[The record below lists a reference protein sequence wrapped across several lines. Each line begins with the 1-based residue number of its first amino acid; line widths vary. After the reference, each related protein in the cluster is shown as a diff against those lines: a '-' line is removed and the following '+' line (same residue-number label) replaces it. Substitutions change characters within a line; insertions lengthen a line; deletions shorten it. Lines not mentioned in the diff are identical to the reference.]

1 MLQLKNK
8 RFHFIVT
15 LILFLSFGPVK
26 SQELQ
31 STVLTYTEFLGYVK
45 KFHPRI
51 KQADLKI
58 SAGEA
63 ELMKARGAF
72 DPKIEVDYEEKQFK
86 NSEYYSVLNS
96 SFKIPTWYGIE
107 LKASFDNAEGVYVN
121 PQLTTPNSGL
131 TSVGITLPLGQG
143 LWINQRM
150 TDLRK
155 GKLQVQLSQVERKLE
170 AVEVL
175 YDASLAYFDWLKVY
189 NELKLYQSYL
199 AFAETRY
206 KGIRTLIEQGDKP
219 AIDSIEAGIVI
230 KNRKINLQDAEL
242 KLMKAKLELSNFLW
256 IENVPVELQD
266 TIIPDEALQN
276 TIVQELP
283 FDRIETGSVISENHP
298 KIQSLQRKVD
308 ILTLDQ
314 KLKANMLLPKLDVGY
329 YYLSEPSYFDNYR
342 WEDYKIGVNFTFPLF
357 LRKERG
363 TLNLAKLKLQ
373 DSQLD
378 LNLERLQLDNKMKAG
393 RIEITA
399 LQKQIT
405 ITNTLV
411 EDYVKML
418 DSEERLFSFGESSI
432 FLINSRENSLISS
445 QISQINLENRYLNSY
460 ANMFRIMGILGSSL
474 NVVGK
479 Y

>member
-15 LILFLSFGPVK
+15 LILFLSFGSAK
-26 SQELQ
+26 SQELK

-460 ANMFRIMGILGSSL
+460 ANMFRIMGILE
-474 NVVGK
+474 
-479 Y
+479 

>member
-8 RFHFIVT
+8 RFLIFITFT
-15 LILFLSFGPVK
+15 LLSFFESVQ
-26 SQELQ
+26 SQELKSQ
-31 STVLTYTEFLGYVK
+31 VLTYSEFLGYVK

-51 KQADLKI
+51 KQANLKI

-72 DPKIEVDYEEKQFK
+72 DPKIEVDYDRKQFK
-86 NSEYYSVLNS
+86 NSEYFSILNS

-107 LKASFDNAEGVYVN
+107 VKASFDNGEGMYIN
-121 PQLTTPNSGL
+121 PEHVTPNSGL
-131 TSVGITLPLGQG
+131 TSVGITVPLGQG

-155 GKLQVQLSQVERKLE
+155 GKLQVQLSEAEQKLA

-175 YDASLAYFDWLKVY
+175 YDASVVYFDWLKVN

-199 AFAETRY
+199 SFAETRY
-206 KGIRTLIEQGDKP
+206 RGIITLIEQGDKP
-219 AIDSIEAGIVI
+219 AIDSIEAGISI
-230 KNRKINLQDAEL
+230 KNRKINLQDAEI

-266 TIIPDEALQN
+266 TIIPDEDLQR
-276 TIVQELP
+276 TIVEELP
-283 FDRIETGSVISENHP
+283 FNRVENGTVLTDQHP
-298 KIQSLQRKVD
+298 KIASLQRKID
-308 ILTLDQ
+308 ILTLDR
-314 KLKANMLLPKLDVGY
+314 KLKANLLLPKLDVGY

-342 WEDYKIGVNFTFPLF
+342 WNDYKVGVNFTFPIF

-399 LQKQIT
+399 LQNQIK
-405 ITNTLV
+405 ITNSLV

-418 DSEERLFSFGESSI
+418 DSEERLFSFGESSL

-445 QISQINLENRYLNSY
+445 QISQINLENRYLYSY
-460 ANMFRIMGILGSSL
+460 ANLFRIMGILE
-474 NVVGK
+474 
-479 Y
+479 

>member
-1 MLQLKNK
+1 MNQKPEQPMLQLKNK
-8 RFHFIVT
+8 KLQLNLTFV
-15 LILFLSFGPVK
+15 LFLSFGSIQ
-26 SQELQ
+26 SQELK
-31 STVLTYTEFLGYVK
+31 STILTYPEFLGYVK

-51 KQADLKI
+51 KQANLLVR
-58 SAGEA
+58 AGEA

-86 NSEYYSVLNS
+86 NSEYYSLLNS

-107 LKASFDNAEGVYVN
+107 VKASFDNSEGIFVN

-131 TSVGITLPLGQG
+131 TSVGVTVPLGQG

-155 GKLQVQLSQVERKLE
+155 GKLQVQLSEVEQKL
-170 AVEVL
+170 ASFEVL

-199 AFAETRY
+199 AFAELRY
-206 KGIRTLIEQGDKP
+206 KGITTLIEQGDKP

-230 KNRKINLQDAEL
+230 KNRTINLQDAEL
-242 KLMKAKLELSNFLW
+242 KLMKAKLELATFLW

-266 TIIPDEALQN
+266 TIIPDEGLQN
-276 TIVQELP
+276 TIIEDLP
-283 FDRIETGSVISENHP
+283 FDRIETGSIISENHP

-314 KLKANMLLPKLDVGY
+314 KLKANMLLPKLDLGY

-342 WEDYKIGVNFTFPLF
+342 WEDYKISVNFTFPIF

-393 RIEITA
+393 RAEITA

-411 EDYVKML
+411 EDYLKML

-460 ANMFRIMGILGSSL
+460 ANLFRIMGILE
-474 NVVGK
+474 
-479 Y
+479 

>member
-1 MLQLKNK
+1 MNQKLVPMHQRRNNFTQNVLA
-8 RFHFIVT
+8 
-15 LILFLSFGPVK
+15 ILLLLSFGTLQ

-31 STVLTYTEFLGYVK
+31 SEVLTYSEFLGYVK

-51 KQADLKI
+51 KQANLKI
-58 SAGEA
+58 SEGEA

-86 NSEYYSVLNS
+86 DNEYYSLLNS

-107 LKASFDNAEGVYVN
+107 VKASFDNAEGIYVN
-121 PQLTTPNSGL
+121 PQLTAPNSGL
-131 TSVGITLPLGQG
+131 TSVGVTVPLGQG
-143 LWINQRM
+143 LWINERM

-155 GKLQVQLSQVERKLE
+155 GKLLVQLSAVEQQLA

-175 YDASLAYFDWLKVY
+175 YDASAVYFDWLKVH
-189 NELKLYQSYL
+189 NELKLYKNFL
-199 AFAETRY
+199 VFAETRY
-206 KGIRTLIEQGDKP
+206 KGITRLIEQGDKP
-219 AIDSIEAGIVI
+219 AIDSIEAGIII

-242 KLMKAKLELSNFLW
+242 KLIKARLQLATFIWL
-256 IENVPVELQD
+256 ENVPVELQD
-266 TIIPDEALQN
+266 NIIPDESLQK

-283 FDRIETGSVISENHP
+283 FDRIEGNAAISENHP
-298 KIQSLQRKVD
+298 KLQSLQRKID
-308 ILTLDQ
+308 ILTLDR

-342 WEDYKIGVNFTFPLF
+342 LEDYKIGVNFSFPIF

-393 RIEITA
+393 RNEITA
-399 LQKQIT
+399 LQNQIS
-405 ITNTLV
+405 ITTSLV
-411 EDYVKML
+411 EDYNTML
-418 DSEERLFSFGESSI
+418 RSEERLFSFGESSI

-460 ANMFRIMGILGSSL
+460 TNLFRLMGILE
-474 NVVGK
+474 
-479 Y
+479 